1 MMRFSCFIWQLIF
14 YIVWA
19 EFLSRA
25 LPSMQDV
32 TKMKRN
38 FLRLIKFAPGLA
50 LTFLLVLPAPSAW
63 AAGGAM
69 PSLVHDIGISL
80 LAAGALGVLFTRMK
94 IPSIAAFLLAG
105 ILIGPIGAKQVTD
118 PENIDTI
125 AQLGFILLL
134 FLIGLE
140 IDFKKI
146 LGSGK
151 AIIISGLLQYPLT
164 ILFGMAAV
172 KLLVV
177 LGIGGTLLS
186 DSPHAAIYIGVIIAG
201 SSTLLV
207 VKLFQEHFELDTEP
221 GRLALGTLIFQDI
234 WVIVAIL
241 IQPNLQNP
249 EIGMI
254 AMSFL
259 GIALLSMV
267 TVVMALSFVGR
278 AFTWIAKT
286 PEMTLLGAL
295 AWCFAV
301 VFIGVNLDTLSESMF
316 GHSFHMA
323 VGAGMSA
330 LIAGASIAN
339 LPSSTEIITKVATV
353 KDFFITLF
361 FVALGVSIPAPE
373 NLNVV
378 VLALILALIAILA
391 RQFVFFPLFYW
402 AGVDQRNAQVTSIR
416 LAQISEFGLVIAFL
430 GVKFGHLSPGLT
442 SAVIFAFVL
451 TALATPFLYGR
462 AYEVHGWVAP
472 LLERLGF
479 KAPPELKLEAQNMYK
494 LALLGFHRDASS
506 LLYNL
511 VRSNPE
517 LVRET
522 LVIDFNVAL
531 HAGIAKSGAAV
542 KYGDL
547 SNSET
552 LHHLGLSH
560 AQVIVCTIPDDLL
573 RGIDNRTL
581 VHVVREIAPTA
592 IIIANA
598 INIDEI
604 QAVYAAGAN
613 YVYMSRLEAAHTLE
627 QAVNEAL
634 LDRIEIFRN
643 ERQVRNHLTEEREE
657 VLS

>member
-1 MMRFSCFIWQLIF
+1 MKT
-14 YIVWA
+14 A
-19 EFLSRA
+19 AAFL
-25 LPSMQDV
+25 
-32 TKMKRN
+32 
-38 FLRLIKFAPGLA
+38 APLLL
-50 LTFLLVLPAPSAW
+50 LTPTAW

-80 LAAGALGVLFTRMK
+80 LVAGTLGLIFTRLK

-105 ILIGPIGAKQVTD
+105 ILIGPIGLKLVTD

-146 LGSGK
+146 LGSGR
-151 AIIISGLLQYPLT
+151 AIIISGVLQYPLT
-164 ILFGMAAV
+164 ILFGILAV
-172 KLLVV
+172 KVMIM
-177 LGIGGTLLS
+177 LGIGGSLLA

-221 GRLALGTLIFQDI
+221 GRLALGMLIFQDI

-249 EIGMI
+249 ELGMI

-259 GIALLSMV
+259 GIILLSLF
-267 TVVMALSFVGR
+267 TVITALSIVGR
-278 AFTWIAKT
+278 AFSWIAKT

-295 AWCFAV
+295 AWCFIV
-301 VFIGVNLDTLSESMF
+301 VFVGVNLDLIF
-316 GHSFHMA
+316 DAIYGRNFHMA
-323 VGAGMSA
+323 VGSGMAA

-361 FVALGVSIPAPE
+361 FVALGVSIPAPDSM
-373 NLNVV
+373 NVV
-378 VLALILALIAILA
+378 VLAVVLAVVAIAA

-402 AGVDQRNAQVTSIR
+402 SGVDQRNAQVTSVR

-430 GVKFGHLSPGLT
+430 GVQYGHLSPDLT
-442 SAVIFAFVL
+442 SAVIFAFVI
-451 TALATPFLYGR
+451 TALATPLLYGK
-462 AYEVHGWVAP
+462 AYEVHGWIRPV
-472 LLERLGF
+472 LEKLGF
-479 KAPPELKLEAQNMYK
+479 KSPPELKAEEKSQYR

-511 VRSNPE
+511 EQRDLA
-517 LVRET
+517 LVNET

-531 HAGIAKSGAAV
+531 HRDISGRGAKV

-547 SNSET
+547 ANPET

-560 AQVIVCTIPDDLL
+560 AKVIVCTIPDDLL
-573 RGIDNRTL
+573 RGIDNRSL
-581 VHVVREIAPTA
+581 VHVVREISPHAV
-592 IIIANA
+592 IIANA
-598 INIDEI
+598 INFDEV
-604 QAVYAAGAN
+604 QAVYEAGAD
-613 YVYMSRLEAAHTLE
+613 YVYMSRLESAHCLE
-627 QAVNEAL
+627 RAVGEAL
-634 LDRIEIFRN
+634 QDRIEVFRN
-643 ERQVRNHLTEEREE
+643 ERNERHHNPADRKE
-657 VLS
+657 VLR